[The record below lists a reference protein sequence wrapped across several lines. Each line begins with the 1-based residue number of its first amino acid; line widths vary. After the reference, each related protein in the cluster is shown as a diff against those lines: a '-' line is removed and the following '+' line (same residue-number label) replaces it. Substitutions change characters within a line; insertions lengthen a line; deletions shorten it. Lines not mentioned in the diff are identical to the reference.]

1 MVEGETKKESVGHL
15 QKGSYVLVEDVASK
29 VTDISIS
36 RPGKHGH
43 AKARV
48 TAAGLID
55 GKKRVFV
62 MPGHDLVDVPVIG
75 KKTAQ
80 VLSVSEDMANVM
92 DGETYETFDIEIPA
106 ELKSEVVEGCNILYW
121 QIMDQKVMKQ
131 VKSD

>member
-1 MVEGETKKESVGHL
+1 MAWTKKESIGNL
-15 QKGSYVLVEDVASK
+15 TKGSYIVIEDVECK
-29 VTDISIS
+29 VTDTATS

-48 TAAGLID
+48 TAAGLMD

-80 VLSVSEDMANVM
+80 VLSISENKANVM
-92 DGETYETFDIEIPA
+92 DSETYETFDIEIPA
-106 ELKSEVVEGCNILYW
+106 ELKSDVVEGCNILYW